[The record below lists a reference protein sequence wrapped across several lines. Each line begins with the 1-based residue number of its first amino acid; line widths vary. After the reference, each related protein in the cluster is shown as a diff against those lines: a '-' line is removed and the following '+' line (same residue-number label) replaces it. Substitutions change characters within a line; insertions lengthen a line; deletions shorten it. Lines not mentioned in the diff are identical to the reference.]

1 MEGEREGQG
10 WQEGRAENREG
21 GIQACSATL
30 LLPVNSNQEALE
42 VGGKGGLL
50 WVIYA
55 HTSRLFTSFLH
66 PGSFLPS
73 LFSGWD
79 VGFCVQ
85 SSQSLSHPSQ
95 SLSLPLSVPP
105 LRVGTV
111 PSMSAPALP
120 STLWP
125 QAVGKEAGAKGIN
138 FCRTWRGRRP
148 TPSAVDLLP

>member
-85 SSQSLSHPSQ
+85 SSQSLSHPSPYHFPSLYPHSGWAQ
-95 SLSLPLSVPP
+95 SLPRLPQPFLPLSGPRLWGKKLEPKASIPVGPGEGGDPP
-105 LRVGTV
+105 
-111 PSMSAPALP
+111 PA
-120 STLWP
+120 
-125 QAVGKEAGAKGIN
+125 
-138 FCRTWRGRRP
+138 
-148 TPSAVDLLP
+148 AVDLLP